1 MIVSSNFREKRNT
14 QIEMNLISFIGLY
27 EAILTTIEWELI
39 LCSLDFSVGKAVQGC
54 WVAHGGEL
62 LVWL

>member
-1 MIVSSNFREKRNT
+1 
-14 QIEMNLISFIGLY
+14 MNLISFIGLY
-27 EAILTTIEWELI
+27 EAVLTTIEWELI
-39 LCSLDFSVGKAVQGC
+39 LCWLDFAVGKAVQGC